1 MGLYRALVV
10 LFGALP
16 ATVLGSLAIGVMFGG
31 LRSLASGEFSGVLFF
46 VWGVLGLAGVA
57 GLWLAVIE
65 GPHAGGAASLI
76 ACGVIAEAVLIGLTV
91 RGGLFVWHAVAA
103 HLHGGRVLPPRRV
116 SFRGR
121 DVVRC
126 APLVWPTRRAR
137 SMMTE
142 LSTGRWSGPASPA
155 AQRRSVSRIKAR

>member
-10 LFGALP
+10 LFGGLP

-91 RGGLFVWHAVAA
+91 RGGLSSGT
-103 HLHGGRVLPPRRV
+103 LLRLT
-116 SFRGR
+116 STE
-121 DVVRC
+121 VVYC
-126 APLVWPTRRAR
+126 LLA
-137 SMMTE
+137 
-142 LSTGRWSGPASPA
+142 ASPFA
-155 AQRRSVSRIKAR
+155 VGTSYVARRLFGPHDEPVR